1 MVGGAHPTP
10 PLAFGRQG
18 TMQPFRFASLRS
30 SIQIAALAAILAAAT
45 NGAPCAADSAETT
58 FTAEQL
64 EFFET
69 RIRPLLVERCFSCHS
84 AKAEKLKAGLY
95 MDSRA
100 ALLKGGESGA
110 AIVPR
115 KPDESLIIEAVRYE
129 SYEMPPDG
137 KLGDEEIALL
147 ARWVE
152 MGAPWPA
159 EQSAASP
166 IATATSYDWAE
177 LRDGHWAWKPVSR
190 PEIPTATESSTWS
203 QNGIDHFVIRRLTE
217 AGLPP
222 SDRTPSEILVRRLY
236 LDLTGLPPT
245 PEQVISFKAEVSI
258 DRKAAIAATI
268 DQLLQSPH
276 YGERWGRHWLDV
288 ARYSDGFG
296 GFLDSSGLPEAWRYR
311 DWVVN
316 AFNSDMPYDEF
327 VRLQIAGDLLSNS
340 PESAIATGFFA
351 LGPTYRSDGGD
362 PEAVAQAKSETLDD
376 RLDTL
381 SRGFMALTV
390 ACARCHDHKFDPIPH
405 EDYYSLAGVF
415 NNSAV
420 NQFPLADDVVVKTY
434 RDAQK
439 VINDLK
445 KMINDLK
452 NLAKKEKRKLT
463 GEEQNQIDDWNK
475 TLAELKKAAPPMY
488 ETAHTLRDSGSGDMK
503 IALRGDLRKP
513 GDVAPRRFLR
523 LLSSDDPA
531 RFTKGSGRLELADVV
546 ASADNPLTARVIVN
560 RIWQHHFGK
569 ALVRSPSNFGTL
581 GQKPTHPELLDWLAS
596 EFVNSGWSIKSLHRL
611 ILTSATWQQSSRI
624 REDAFN
630 QDGDNRLI
638 WRMNPRRMD
647 AESWRDSQLFVT
659 DELDE
664 TLGGRPIDNITA
676 SSRRT
681 IYAKVSR
688 NGDRFASDSFLR
700 LFDFPQMRATV
711 AERPSTI
718 VPQQYL
724 FMMNSDFMVA
734 RARALVARISA
745 DDPGSE
751 GEKISKAYQL
761 LYGRNATTAETAIGL
776 QYLTQTPEVAHG
788 SRPTPEP
795 ARPGADLLI
804 ADFEGTNYGK
814 WQTNGSAFGKGPAR
828 GTIGGQMVVNGFLGN
843 GLVNSFLPNDAPIG
857 RLISPAFTID
867 RKFIRFLIGGGG
879 YAGKT
884 CMNLLVDGKPVRTAV
899 GPNVVGGGS
908 EALAWKYW
916 NVSDLVGKRATLEI
930 VDSHSGGWG
939 HINVDHIFHSNLSDG
954 NVPGGQ
960 KRDTSPAAEIPRWVQ
975 YAQVLL
981 SSNEFMFVR

>member
-1 MVGGAHPTP
+1 MSWFSALKP
-10 PLAFGRQG
+10 
-18 TMQPFRFASLRS
+18 RFADSF
-30 SIQIAALAAILAAAT
+30 AIVAVSFVVVT
-45 NGAPCAADSAETT
+45 INSDWTCAAEATETT
-58 FTAEQL
+58 FTAEQI

-69 RIRPLLVERCFSCHS
+69 RIRPLLAKRCFSCHS
-84 AKAEKLKAGLY
+84 AKAAKLKAGLY

-100 ALLKGGESGA
+100 ALLKGGESGV
-110 AIVPR
+110 AIVPG
-115 KPDESLIIEAVRYE
+115 KPDQSLIIQAVRYE

-137 KLGDEEIALL
+137 KLRNEEIATLTK
-147 ARWVE
+147 WVE
-152 MGAPWPA
+152 MGAPWPPGQPSSLPT
-159 EQSAASP
+159 ENV
-166 IATATSYDWAE
+166 TDYDWAD
-177 LRDGHWAWKPVSR
+177 LRNGHWAWRPVAR
-190 PEIPTATESSTWS
+190 PEVPALDKSSTWS
-203 QNGIDHFVIRRLTE
+203 QNAIDHFVHRKLSE
-217 AGLPP
+217 AGLSP
-222 SDRTPSEILVRRLY
+222 SDSAPAEILVRRLF

-245 PEQVISFKAEVSI
+245 PEQVKSFKTAVAAN
-258 DRKAAIAATI
+258 RKAAIAETI
-268 DQLLQSPH
+268 DQLLKSPH

-296 GFLDSSGLPEAWRYR
+296 GFLDSSGLPDAWRYR

-340 PESAIATGFFA
+340 HASAIATGFFA
-351 LGPTYRSDGGD
+351 LGPSYRSDGGD

-381 SRGFMALTV
+381 SRGFMAITV

-405 EDYYSLAGVF
+405 KDYYSLAGVF
-415 NNSAV
+415 NNSAI
-420 NQFPLADDVVVKTY
+420 NQFPLVGDEVVKSY

-439 VINDLK
+439 AINDQQ

-452 NLAKKEKRKLT
+452 NLARKEKRNLSA
-463 GEEQNQIDDWNK
+463 EEQKQIDDWNK
-475 TLAELKKAAPPMY
+475 MLTELKKSAPPMY
-488 ETAHTLRDSGSGDMK
+488 ESAHTLRDSGSGDMK
-503 IALRGDLRKP
+503 VALRGDLRKP

-523 LLSSDDPA
+523 LLSPDDPA
-531 RFTKGSGRLELADVV
+531 RFTKGSGRLELADAV
-546 ASADNPLTARVIVN
+546 ASSENPLTARVIVN

-596 EFVNSGWSIKSLHRL
+596 EFVESGWSIKSLHRL

-624 REDAFN
+624 REDGFN
-630 QDGDNRLI
+630 LDGDNRLI

-659 DELDE
+659 GELDE
-664 TLGGRPIDNITA
+664 TFGGRPIDNITT

-681 IYAKVSR
+681 MYAKVSR

-734 RARALVARISA
+734 RAKALVARISGVKF
-745 DDPGSE
+745 DSE
-751 GEKISKAYQL
+751 GAKISQAYQL
-761 LYGRNATTAETAIGL
+761 LYGRSATKREVAIGL
-776 QYLTQTPEVAHG
+776 QFLTQTPEVANQP
-788 SRPTPEP
+788 PTPEP
-795 ARPGADLLI
+795 ASSDADILI
-804 ADFEGTNYGK
+804 ADFDGKNYGQWK
-814 WQTNGSAFGKGPAR
+814 TEGAAFGTGPAQ
-828 GTIGGQMVVNGFLGN
+828 GTIGGQMVVSGFLGN
-843 GLVNSFLPNDAPIG
+843 GLVNSFLPNDRPTG
-857 RLISPAFTID
+857 RLTSPAFTID

-908 EALAWKYW
+908 EALSWKHW
-916 NVSDLVGKRATLEI
+916 DVSELVGKRAVIEI
-930 VDSHSGGWG
+930 VDNHSGGWG
-939 HINVDHIFHSNLSDG
+939 HINVDHIFQSNQLDG
-954 NVPGGQ
+954 TTPGGPTV
-960 KRDTSPAAEIPRWVQ
+960 DASPEAQIPRWVQ

>member
-1 MVGGAHPTP
+1 MIRFTISSAVVAAG
-10 PLAFGRQG
+10 LFVV
-18 TMQPFRFASLRS
+18 TMNPDSA
-30 SIQIAALAAILAAAT
+30 
-45 NGAPCAADSAETT
+45 CAAESSEAT
-58 FTAEQL
+58 FTTEQL

-69 RIRPLLVERCFSCHS
+69 KIRPLLVERCFSCHS

-95 MDSRA
+95 MDGRA

-110 AIVPR
+110 AIVPG
-115 KPDESLIIEAVRYE
+115 KPDESLIMQAVRYE

-137 KLGDEEIALL
+137 KLRDEEIASL
-147 ARWVE
+147 AKWVE

-159 EQSAASP
+159 GQPASLP
-166 IATATSYDWAE
+166 TANATDYDWAE

-190 PEIPTATESSTWS
+190 PEIPTSDKSSRWS
-203 QNGIDHFVIRRLTE
+203 QNGIDHFVFRQLNE

-222 SDRTPSEILVRRLY
+222 SDPARSEILVRRLF

-245 PEQVISFKAEVSI
+245 PEQVNSFKDAVTT

-381 SRGFMALTV
+381 SRGFMAITV

-405 EDYYSLAGVF
+405 KDYYSLAGVF

-420 NQFPLADDVVVKTY
+420 NQFPLADDVVVRAY

-439 VINDLK
+439 VINDQQ

-463 GEEQNQIDDWNK
+463 GEEQKQIDGWNK
-475 TLAELKKAAPPMY
+475 TLAELKMAAPPMY
-488 ETAHTLRDSGSGDMK
+488 ETAHTLRDSGSGGMK

-531 RFTKGSGRLELADVV
+531 RFTKGSGRLELADAV
-546 ASADNPLTARVIVN
+546 ASEDNPLTARVIVN

-596 EFVNSGWSIKSLHRL
+596 EFVESGWSIKSLHRL
-611 ILTSATWQQSSRI
+611 ILTSASWQQSSQI
-624 REDAFN
+624 RDDGFN
-630 QDGDNRLI
+630 RDGDNRLI

-659 DELDE
+659 GELDE
-664 TLGGRPIDNITA
+664 TSGGRPIDNITA

-734 RARALVARISA
+734 RARALVASISA
-745 DDPGSE
+745 GDPDSE

-761 LYGRNATTAETAIGL
+761 LYGRNATAAETAIGL
-776 QYLTQTPEVAHG
+776 QYLTQSPKVAHS

-795 ARPGADLLI
+795 AKAGTDLLI

-814 WQTNGSAFGKGPAR
+814 WKTDGAAFGKEPAQ
-828 GTIGGQMVVNGFLGN
+828 GTIGGQMVVSGFLGN
-843 GLVNSFLPNDAPIG
+843 GLVNSFLPNDAPTG
-857 RLISPAFTID
+857 RLTSPAFTID

-884 CMNLLVDGKPVRTAV
+884 CMNLLVDGKPVRTVV

-908 EALAWKYW
+908 EALAWKHW
-916 NVSDLVGKRATLEI
+916 DVSDLVEKRATLEV
-930 VDSHSGGWG
+930 VDNHSGGWG
-939 HINVDHIFHSNLSDG
+939 HINVDHIFQSNLSDG
-954 NVPGGQ
+954 DVPGSP
-960 KRDTSPAAEIPRWVQ
+960 KRDTSPNAEIPRWVQ

>member
-1 MVGGAHPTP
+1 
-10 PLAFGRQG
+10 
-18 TMQPFRFASLRS
+18 MQPFRFS
-30 SIQIAALAAILAAAT
+30 SVRNSVRILAVLAGLFAEAT
-45 NGAPCAADSAETT
+45 GFGSEADTAKS
-58 FTAEQL
+58 FTPGQI

-69 RIRPLLVERCFSCHS
+69 NIRPLLVERCFSCHS
-84 AKAEKLKAGLY
+84 AKAAKLKAGLY
-95 MDSRA
+95 MDSRE
-100 ALLKGGESGA
+100 ALLKGGESGV
-110 AIVPR
+110 AIVPG
-115 KPDESLIIEAVRYE
+115 KPDKSLIIAAVRYE

-137 KLGDEEIALL
+137 KLRDEEIASLTK
-147 ARWVE
+147 WVE
-152 MGAPWPA
+152 MGAPWPVGQPSSLPT
-159 EQSAASP
+159 ENV
-166 IATATSYDWAE
+166 TDYDWAE
-177 LRDGHWAWKPVSR
+177 LRNGHWAWKPVSR
-190 PEIPTATESSTWS
+190 PEIPASDKSSTRS
-203 QNGIDHFVIRRLTE
+203 QNSIDHFVYRKLSE
-217 AGLPP
+217 AGL
-222 SDRTPSEILVRRLY
+222 SPSEAAPAEVLVRRLF

-245 PEQVISFKAEVSI
+245 PEQVNSFKTTVAA
-258 DRKAAIAATI
+258 DRKAAIAETV
-268 DQLLQSPH
+268 DQLLKSPH

-327 VRLQIAGDLLSNS
+327 VRRQIAGDLLSTS
-340 PESAIATGFFA
+340 HESAIATGFFA

-381 SRGFMALTV
+381 SRGFMAITV

-405 EDYYSLAGVF
+405 KDYYSLAGVF
-415 NNSAV
+415 NNSAI
-420 NQFPLADDVVVKTY
+420 NQFPLADDAVVKTY

-439 VINDLK
+439 VINDQQ

-452 NLAKKEKRKLT
+452 NLAKKEKRKLSD
-463 GEEQNQIDDWNK
+463 EEQNQIDEWNK

-488 ETAHTLRDSGSGDMK
+488 ETAHALRDSGSGDMK
-503 IALRGDLRKP
+503 VALRGDLRKP
-513 GDVAPRRFLR
+513 GEVAPRQFLR

-531 RFTKGSGRLELADVV
+531 RFTKGSGRLELADAV
-546 ASADNPLTARVIVN
+546 ANSENPLTARVIVN

-581 GQKPTHPELLDWLAS
+581 GQKPTHPELLDWLAA
-596 EFVNSGWSIKSLHRL
+596 EFVESGWSIKSLHRL

-624 REDAFN
+624 REDGFN

-659 DELDE
+659 GELDE
-664 TLGGRPIDNITA
+664 TFGGRPIDNITA

-711 AERPSTI
+711 AERPETI

-734 RARALVARISA
+734 RAKALVARV
-745 DDPGSE
+745 SE
-751 GEKISKAYQL
+751 GTSDSEGARISKAYQL
-761 LYGRNATTAETAIGL
+761 LYGRAATRNEVAIGL
-776 QYLTQTPEVAHG
+776 QFLSQTSEHEKQTN
-788 SRPTPEP
+788 PTSNP
-795 ARPGADLLI
+795 AIPDADILI
-804 ADFEGTNYGK
+804 ADFDGRNYGQWKTEGTAF
-814 WQTNGSAFGKGPAR
+814 GSAPAQ
-828 GTIGGQMVVNGFLGN
+828 GTIGGQMVVSGFLGN
-843 GLVNSFLPNDAPIG
+843 GLVNSFLPNDAPTG

-884 CMNLLVDGKPVRTAV
+884 CMNLLVDGKSVRTAV

-908 EALAWKYW
+908 EALAWKHW

-939 HINVDHIFHSNLSDG
+939 HINVDHIFQSKVSDG

-960 KRDTSPAAEIPRWVQ
+960 KRDTSLAAEIPRWVQ